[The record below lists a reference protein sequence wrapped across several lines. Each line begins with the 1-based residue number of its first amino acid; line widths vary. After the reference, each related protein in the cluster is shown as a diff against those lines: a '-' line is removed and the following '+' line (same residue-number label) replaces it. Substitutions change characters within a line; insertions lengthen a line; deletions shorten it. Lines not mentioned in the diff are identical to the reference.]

1 MVIYSEEFNY
11 KILIVNCK
19 LNKSGDEMEVS
30 KRLNWI
36 LNNMDKCDAIM
47 DVGTDHGYIAI
58 ELIKRNLAD
67 KIIASDINKDPLNK
81 AKLNVSLEGLSSKV
95 DLRLGGGLAPL
106 KNDEVQGVLIAGM
119 GGNLIRD
126 ILEKDIEKVKNMDYI
141 VLQPAQ
147 NPEVLREYLYTGNY
161 EVFDEDV
168 CEDEG
173 KYYELFKVKYKENS
187 STKLEEIFYEISPV
201 LLNKKSGVFKNYL
214 VEKADKYRKVH
225 SFIKDNT
232 EHALAR
238 KKELDN
244 KIEIIE
250 NLLKTF

>member
-1 MVIYSEEFNY
+1 
-11 KILIVNCK
+11 
-19 LNKSGDEMEVS
+19 MELS

-36 LNNMDKCDAIM
+36 INVMDKADIIM
-47 DVGTDHGYIAI
+47 DVGTDHGYISI

-67 KIIASDINKDPLNK
+67 KVIASDINKDPLNK
-81 AKLNVSLEGLSSKV
+81 AKLNVSLEGLSNKIE
-95 DLRLGGGLAPL
+95 LRLGGGLAPV
-106 KNDEVQGVLIAGM
+106 KNNEVNAALIAGM

-126 ILEKDIEKVKNMDYI
+126 ILEKDIEKVKNMDYL

-161 EVFDEDV
+161 EIIDEDV

-173 KYYELFKVKYKENS
+173 KYYELFKVKYKENN
-187 STKLEEIFYEISPV
+187 STKLEPIFYEISPL
-201 LLNKKSGVFKNYL
+201 LLNKKSEVFKTYL
-214 VEKADKYRKVH
+214 EEKADKYKKVT

-232 EHALAR
+232 EHAMAR
-238 KKELDN
+238 KKELEN